1 MKNWLLI
8 VFLTLVLGGFH
19 VRPKWSSMTI
29 LSPDG
34 LIDGI
39 FVGESEAFY
48 QALEQA
54 MNRG

>member
-8 VFLTLVLGGFH
+8 VFLTLVLGGCSRSTQMVLH
-19 VRPKWSSMTI
+19 YDP
-29 LSPDG
+29 LPDG